1 MLGSVSCTERR
12 LREGL
17 KTEALGFTILQV
29 STVRVGGMRF
39 KVYPQDHE
47 PRHVHALIGAGEVVI
62 DLRADGTVAL
72 AARASGAIRGSV
84 SRNEVRKALAAAAG
98 AFDRL
103 AKAWEDMHDGE
114 ER

>member
-1 MLGSVSCTERR
+1 
-12 LREGL
+12 
-17 KTEALGFTILQV
+17 
-29 STVRVGGMRF
+29 VRVGGIRF

-47 PRHVHALIGAGEVVI
+47 PRHVQAFVGSGEVVI
-62 DLRADGTVAL
+62 DLRADGTIVL
-72 AARASGAIRGSV
+72 AGRASGAVRGNM
-84 SRNEVRKALAAAAG
+84 SRSDVKKVLAAAAG